1 MVSPITLDALRVLDA
16 IERKNSFAGAA
27 DELFRVPSAIS
38 YTVSKLEEDLAVAL
52 FDRSKRKAVLTP
64 VGKMLLDQGRLILKA
79 TDELTHIV
87 KQSASGWETEL
98 RICIDSILLFEPV
111 YRLIAEFQNAY
122 PWINIRVSEEV
133 FGGTWDAI
141 NADRCDL
148 IIGGDAVPYSSDFN
162 IDIIG
167 EVDFVFAVA
176 KDHPLAIHSL
186 IATEQPLSAE
196 IIKQYPSIVV
206 ADSSR
211 QLPARSAGLLDGQSR
226 ITVPTMEKKITAHKL
241 GLGVG
246 YLPIHRIQAELN
258 TKQLIPLTVEQP
270 EDRCHNLCMAWR
282 KDNQGKALDWFV
294 KKLHPI
300 KEQLLKC

>member
-1 MVSPITLDALRVLDA
+1 MVSPITLDALRVMDA

-27 DELFRVPSAIS
+27 DELFRVPSAVS

-64 VGKMLLDQGRLILKA
+64 IGKMLLDQGRQILKA

-98 RICIDSILLFEPV
+98 RICIDSILLFEPI
-111 YRLIAEFQNAY
+111 YRLIAEFQHVY

-148 IIGGDAVPYSSDFN
+148 IIGGEAMPSSSNFN

-167 EVDFVFAVA
+167 KVDFVFAVA
-176 KDHPLAIHSL
+176 KEHPLANHSL
-186 IATEQPLSAE
+186 MATQPLSAE
-196 IIKQYPSIVV
+196 SIKQYPSIVV

-211 QLPARSAGLLDGQSR
+211 QLPARSAGLLDGQAR
-226 ITVPTMEKKITAHKL
+226 ITVPTMEKKITAHTL

-246 YLPIHRIQAELN
+246 YLPIHRIQSELD
-258 TKQLIPLTVEQP
+258 TKQLVALKVEQP
-270 EDRCHNLCMAWR
+270 EDRCHELCIAWR

-294 KKLHPI
+294 KKIKPI
-300 KEQLLKC
+300 KAELLKG